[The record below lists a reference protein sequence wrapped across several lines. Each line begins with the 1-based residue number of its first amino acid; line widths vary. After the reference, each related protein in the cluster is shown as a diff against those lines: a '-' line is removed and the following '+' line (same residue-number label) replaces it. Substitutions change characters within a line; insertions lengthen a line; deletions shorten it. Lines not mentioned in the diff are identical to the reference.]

1 VEHPS
6 PGQGLPAVA
15 LAKAGGK
22 MQFVNDP
29 RKSKN
34 VFIIMLVVSIVLFL
48 GLAVLGYL
56 FWQKNKSYTS
66 LLVEKKTLESQYSL
80 ISKDTVKQIA
90 DLKTENANLKKENE
104 TLTASNKDK
113 TTKMAKAKAYND
125 VLAYLIQIIQAHNGL
140 NGWTEAE
147 YQTGRAK
154 AVATGDQSFI
164 DIIDWAWNNQAID
177 QVERLTKVMDAM
189 ADGINSNLK

>member
-1 VEHPS
+1 
-6 PGQGLPAVA
+6 
-15 LAKAGGK
+15 

-34 VFIIMLVVSIVLFL
+34 VFILMLVISIVLFL
-48 GLAVLGYL
+48 GLAVLGYF
-56 FWQKNKSYTS
+56 FWQKTKNYNS
-66 LLVEKKTLESQYSL
+66 LLADKKALESQYSL

-104 TLTASNKDK
+104 TLTAK
-113 TTKMAKAKAYND
+113 TAKMAKAKAYND

-147 YQTGRAK
+147 YQSGRVK
-154 AVATGDQSFI
+154 AVATGDQSFV

-177 QVERLTKVMDAM
+177 QVERLTKVMDAI
-189 ADGINSNLK
+189 ADGIGNNLK